1 MTGRF
6 SKDAPLA
13 WKAFDGL
20 KTKLNGIPQMFD
32 GIKSKVETFIPVFE
46 KVGAGVGK
54 GLKLGA
60 ETGMSAFNKMIA
72 ALGSVFKAAMLSVGP
87 AAILGLVVVGLG
99 LVNQEFGTEINK
111 ILTMVQRRA

>member
-1 MTGRF
+1 
-6 SKDAPLA
+6 
-13 WKAFDGL
+13 
-20 KTKLNGIPQMFD
+20 MFD

-72 ALGSVFKAAMLSVGP
+72 ALGSVFKAAMLSVG
-87 AAILGLVVVGLG
+87 LRH
-99 LVNQEFGTEINK
+99 FGACSGRTWTCESR
-111 ILTMVQRRA
+111 VWYRDQ